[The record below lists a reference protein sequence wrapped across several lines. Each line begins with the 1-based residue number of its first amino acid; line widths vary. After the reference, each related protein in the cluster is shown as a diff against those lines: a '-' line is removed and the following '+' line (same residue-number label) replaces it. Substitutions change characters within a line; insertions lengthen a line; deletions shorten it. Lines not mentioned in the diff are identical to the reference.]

1 MPVMLVNL
9 VLVSGLI
16 SLAVRVLGL
25 EGVICCLRVLMK
37 EIFNL
42 LKCCKGSTF
51 DYPHR
56 RDRMEDD
63 SRWKPH
69 SQSVSFHLRALWAG
83 QGRGYTCPWAF
94 LFASTV
100 GMISFTRDHPQCS
113 NQNLWQNK

>member
-25 EGVICCLRVLMK
+25 EGVICCLRVIMK

-51 DYPHR
+51 DILT
-56 RDRMEDD
+56 DRSMEDD

-83 QGRGYTCPWAF
+83 QG
-94 LFASTV
+94 S
-100 GMISFTRDHPQCS
+100 
-113 NQNLWQNK
+113 